1 MRKGNNMYI
10 MNKIKTWKRKCIFLL
25 VLVGICGVM
34 GGVIL
39 GNAATNTETEA
50 EKISTMH
57 MVDGASVRYQDGYT
71 TSKIGLRYSMRI
83 EESEYEELLEEIG
96 IGKTYS
102 SVSFGFLVAP
112 EEYITTYGELTVE
125 NVFGDNA
132 IYCYDGAVEGKTE
145 IVNMNTGNLA
155 TNGATLRDVT
165 ENGKTYKETN
175 GSITNLKEENL
186 AREYRGVGYAKFVTL
201 FGETSYVLYDD
212 GAENIRSMTYVAQRT
227 IADPAVAS
235 EVKTLLEDAYVDPV
249 RDMETKCVVN
259 TYLVDEDGH
268 SELHNQ
274 NTFIAKVGDDTDS
287 IVEEI
292 DTSSAIEG
300 MEYHSMEV
308 EDDTSVV
315 YANGRTVINAYY
327 APADW
332 SGYSILVKGT
342 ENTCTASDY
351 EELVAEEA
359 SAYLE
364 KATGKTFPI
373 VYTGEKGAFK
383 TSNRYIVIGDN
394 EFTNANK
401 VGQRKLLIPTQESVG
416 DDGYQVTTIGK
427 SVFIAGATEYGT
439 VYGVY
444 DYLNKVIGLDFFDAN
459 EAYVD
464 SNVTFAVGEY
474 NYTEKPDFS
483 NRIAAGGL
491 LASDQTL
498 RLHLRT
504 TTHQEVYSSSP
515 YHNTFIYLNPSTYKS
530 THPNWY
536 ATTDVQLCYTARGDA
551 TEYEAMV
558 NEVYTKMLEQ
568 LKEDESLV
576 NLAFTQEDTVLGKWC
591 TCDTCSEYKTMY
603 GSDAYSV
610 VRFMNALSDKLAEA
624 GYGASGSEKRDITLS
639 FFAYNDTEEAPTGI
653 TCNANVVPI
662 IAPYY
667 TYRNL
672 PLNTNGKNTWEKI
685 NIDNWAK
692 VASKLSYWWYSPNYY
707 NAFYPYY
714 SIDTMASD
722 YKYLYELNNGANVSM
737 FNEGFSGIEGYG
749 SGFTKLY
756 NYVSAKLMWDTSLN
770 VNTLVDNYFTK
781 YFGVASAHMREY
793 YNSYVQTVQAAVN
806 DNSYSRTVYSGEMPR
821 GSSSYF
827 GTWYG
832 YNERYDWANK
842 DVGQFQSWFTQQRLA
857 EWSQMIGNA
866 LTAIEGL
873 ETTDIELYNT
883 LKERIYAEKVL
894 VDYWALVLYGPES
907 VDGFGQQAEQLQQD
921 MLVGNVLLSKYKNSS
936 TEPTRFILDSD
947 ARVVSYKLSKLSR
960 FTADNIT
967 AMDGQEIAYARK
979 IYDAQSEI
987 VDDSYLS
994 YLTTAEALYSEKF
1007 AVVSDTTDLS
1017 DYSTIGSSYVWEGKL
1032 SLEKEDTYGW
1042 CLNAYYNG
1050 GKNASSEQAVIS
1062 FSNSLSPTLTGYDH
1076 VEFYVYNGASDN
1088 ATMILT
1094 FNGLST
1100 VTSYSTLTA
1109 GEWTKVTLT
1118 IEQAQKLTGFGIFGA
1133 KYRNGQEPCTFKFS
1147 MMYGVK

>member
-1 MRKGNNMYI
+1 
-10 MNKIKTWKRKCIFLL
+10 MNKIKAWKRKCIFLL
-25 VLVGICGVM
+25 VLAGIFGVM

-112 EEYITTYGELTVE
+112 EEYITTFGELTVE
-125 NVFGDNA
+125 NVFGNNS

-145 IVNMNTGNLA
+145 IINMNTGNLV

-165 ENGKTYKETN
+165 ENGKVYKETN

-186 AREYRGVGYAKFVTL
+186 AREYRGVGYAKFETL
-201 FGETSYVLYDD
+201 FGEPSYVLFDD

-249 RDMETKCVVN
+249 RDMETEYVVN
-259 TYLVDEDGH
+259 TYLVGEDGH

-274 NTFIAKVGDDTDS
+274 NSFSAYVGDGTDS
-287 IVEEI
+287 IVEAI
-292 DTSSAIEG
+292 DTSSAIQG
-300 MEYHSMEV
+300 MEFHSMEV

-327 APADW
+327 APANW
-332 SGYSILVKGT
+332 SGYSILIKGT
-342 ENTCTASDY
+342 ESTCTASDY
-351 EELVAEEA
+351 EELVAEEV

-364 KATGKTFPI
+364 KATGKTFPV

-401 VGQRKLLIPTQESVG
+401 VGQRKLLIPTHDSVG
-416 DDGYQVTTIGK
+416 DDGFQVTTIGK
-427 SVFIAGATEYGT
+427 SVFIAGAADQGT

-464 SNVTFAVGEY
+464 NDVTFAVGEY
-474 NYTEKPDFS
+474 NYTEKPDFN
-483 NRIAAGGL
+483 NRIGSGGL
-491 LASDQTL
+491 LASDEKL

-536 ATTDVQLCYTARGDA
+536 ATTDVQLCYTAHGDA
-551 TEYEAMV
+551 TEYESMV
-558 NEVYTKMLEQ
+558 NEVYTKMLAKLEA
-568 LKEDESLV
+568 DESLV
-576 NLAFTQEDTVLGKWC
+576 NLAFTQEDTSLGQWC
-591 TCDTCSEYKTMY
+591 TCDTCSEYKTTY
-603 GSDAYSV
+603 GSDAYGV
-610 VRFMNALSDKLAEA
+610 VRFMNTLSDKLSEA
-624 GYGASGSEKRDITLS
+624 GYGANGSAKRDITLS
-639 FFAYNDTEEAPTGI
+639 FFAYHDTEEAPAGI

-667 TYRNL
+667 TYRNVA
-672 PLNTNGKNTWEKI
+672 LNTHGKNTWEKT

-692 VASKLSYWWYSPNYY
+692 VADTLSFWWYSSNYY

-714 SIDTMASD
+714 TVDAMASD
-722 YKYLYELNNGANVSM
+722 YKYLYELNNGANISI
-737 FNEGFSGIEGYG
+737 FNEGVGGIEGYA
-749 SGFTKLY
+749 SGFNKLY
-756 NYVSAKLMWDTSLN
+756 NYIAAKLMWDTSLD
-770 VNTLVDNYFTK
+770 VDTLVDDYFEK
-781 YFGVASAHMREY
+781 YFGVAATSMRAY
-793 YNSYVQTVQAAVN
+793 YDSYVSTIQAAVN
-806 DNSYSRTVYSGEMPR
+806 SDSPSITYPNETGYEVPR
-821 GSSSYF
+821 GSGDT

-832 YNERYDWANK
+832 YHERRNWISSTSYLTYYK
-842 DVGQFQSWFTQQRLA
+842 SWFTETTLNS
-857 EWSQMIGNA
+857 WSTSIDSA
-866 LTAIEGL
+866 LTAIADL
-873 ETTDIELYNT
+873 ETTDIQLYNT
-883 LKERIYAEKVL
+883 LKERIYTEKVL
-894 VDYWALVLYGPES
+894 VDYWKLVLYGSSDVET
-907 VDGFGQQAEQLQQD
+907 FGQQAEQLQQD
-921 MLVGNVLLSKYKNSS
+921 MLEGNVLLSKYKNSS

-979 IYDAQSEI
+979 IYDAQSEN
-987 VDDSYLS
+987 VDVSYLT

-1017 DYSTIGSSYVWEGKL
+1017 SYSTTNSYGWQGKL
-1032 SLEKEDTYGW
+1032 SIEKDDTYGW
-1042 CLNAYYNG
+1042 YLNAYYKG
-1050 GKNASSEQAVIS
+1050 GNNVAELEEQAVIT

-1088 ATMILT
+1088 AKMILT

-1100 VTSYSTLTA
+1100 VTSYGTLTA

-1118 IEQAQKLTGFGIFGA
+1118 IEQAQKLTGFGIYSA
-1133 KYRNGQEPCTFKFS
+1133 KYRNGGEPCTFKFS